1 MGNRKLG
8 LGSAELTKLW
18 GKSESNLEACK
29 TPKRQFIPQ
38 VDAYFEEAIMQS
50 DPKNEIEVDIKYNSV
65 FEINQFRININAT
78 WIPRMVGV
86 LYVYWLIP
94 LRYFSLYNLL
104 QCITCQF
111 QNTWNIFLNV

>member
-50 DPKNEIEVDIKYNSV
+50 DPKNEIEVSL
-65 FEINQFRININAT
+65 NILFIIYLMT
-78 WIPRMVGV
+78 
-86 LYVYWLIP
+86 
-94 LRYFSLYNLL
+94 
-104 QCITCQF
+104 
-111 QNTWNIFLNV
+111 